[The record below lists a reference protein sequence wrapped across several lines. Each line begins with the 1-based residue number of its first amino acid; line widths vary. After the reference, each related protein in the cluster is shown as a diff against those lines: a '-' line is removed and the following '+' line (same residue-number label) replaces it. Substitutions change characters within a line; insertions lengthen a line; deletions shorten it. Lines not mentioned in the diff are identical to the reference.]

1 MRSIP
6 DSDLLFIWEQ
16 GLEKGVIHSGLQLI
30 KAAFPDCTITDLE
43 RLPIG
48 RRDGLL
54 LQIHEQIM
62 GPDLAGLADCPN
74 CGETMELNLSIPDI
88 QIKSEPEIS
97 ASNSLSISESGYE
110 IKTLGYVVGFRLPDS
125 TDQEAILHFKDPAKA
140 RTEILRRCIWRARF
154 DDEDIEA
161 IKLPAQITDLIAENM
176 ARIDP
181 QADVLLK
188 IRCTSCNHE
197 WDCIFDISSFLWKEL
212 NGWSHKILLE
222 IHTIAQSYGWSE
234 AEILSLS
241 PWRRRHYLEM
251 ICR

>member
-1 MRSIP
+1 MRIIQ

-16 GLEKGVIHSGLQLI
+16 GLELGLPHFGLLLL
-30 KAAFPDCTITDLE
+30 KAAFPDASIEDLK

-48 RRDGLL
+48 KRDGLL
-54 LQIHEQIM
+54 LLIRGQIM
-62 GPDLAGLADCPN
+62 GPSLVGLADCPR
-74 CGETMELNLSIPDI
+74 CGETMELNLSISDI

-97 ASNSLSISESGYE
+97 DPNSLSINESGYE
-110 IKTLGYVVGFRLPDS
+110 IKTQGYVIGFRLPDS
-125 TDQEAILHFKDPAKA
+125 TDQEAALCFADPAKA
-140 RTEILRRCIWRARF
+140 KTEILRRCIRSARF
-154 DDEDIEA
+154 NDEDIEA
-161 IKLPAQITDLIAENM
+161 EELPALITEMIAENM
-176 ARIDP
+176 ARADP

-188 IRCTSCNHE
+188 IGCTSCSHE

-212 NGWSHKILLE
+212 DRWSHKRLFE
-222 IHTIAQSYGWSE
+222 VHTLAQSYGWSE

>member
-1 MRSIP
+1 MQSIP

-16 GLEKGVIHSGLQLI
+16 GLEQGLIRFGLLLL
-30 KAAFPDCTITDLE
+30 KAAFPDCTIKDLE

-62 GPDLAGLADCPN
+62 GPNLAGLADCPN
-74 CGETMELNLSIPDI
+74 CGETMELNLSISDI
-88 QIKSEPEIS
+88 QIESEPEIS
-97 ASNSLSISESGYE
+97 ASNSLSINESGYE
-110 IKTLGYVVGFRLPDS
+110 IKAPGYVVGFRLADS

-212 NGWSHKILLE
+212 DRWSHKILLE
-222 IHTIAQSYGWSE
+222 VHTIAQSYGWTE
-234 AEILSLS
+234 AQILSLS